1 MDNIINIDNLI
12 NSLKAAAKT
21 SIADLATDFNSS
33 RRADDRTYNKE
44 ASVKIERQI
53 ENQFR
58 EAISKEFPD
67 LKIIGEE
74 QGYQNGNSEYTVVID
89 PLDGTGNFANG
100 NPFFA
105 FCAALIKDGEPIW
118 GFVNAPMLEMEWE
131 AKSGEGATCNSKPI
145 TVSRVNDLANSYVL
159 WCEGGCKIKK
169 RTLDIYDAIYPRIT
183 DLRKLGAASIEA
195 CFVAMGKA
203 EGYVSTDLEIWD
215 VAAAVL
221 ITKEA
226 GGRVS
231 DHSGND
237 WKASQSDIIFSN
249 GLLHENLVSLVRG
262 K

>member
-1 MDNIINIDNLI
+1 MDNITDIDKLI
-12 NSLKAAAKT
+12 QALKT
-21 SIADLATDFNSS
+21 SAKIAVNQLAANFNAEK
-33 RRADDRTYNKE
+33 RAEDRTYSKE
-44 ASVKIERQI
+44 ASLKIEKVI
-53 ENQFR
+53 ENNFR
-58 EAISKEFPD
+58 ESISSIFPD
-67 LKIIGEE
+67 INMVGEE
-74 QGYQNGNSEYTVVID
+74 QNNQNGNSVFTVVID

-100 NPFFA
+100 NYFFA
-105 FCAALIKDGEPIW
+105 FCVALMKDGDPIW
-118 GFVNAPMLEMEWE
+118 GIIIAPLLGLEWE
-131 AKSGEGATCNSKPI
+131 AKSGEGATCNGKPI

-169 RTLDIYDAIYPRIT
+169 RTLDIYDAIYPRVT

-195 CFVAMGKA
+195 CFVAMGKV

-237 WKASQSDIIFSN
+237 WKSSQSDIIFSN

>member
-1 MDNIINIDNLI
+1 MDNLI
-12 NSLKAAAKT
+12 EILRSSAKT
-21 SIADLATDFNSS
+21 AAGRLAANFNAEK
-33 RRADDRTYNKE
+33 RAEDRTYSKE
-44 ASVKIERQI
+44 ASLKIEKI
-53 ENQFR
+53 VENEFR
-58 EAISKEFPD
+58 ESILKAFPD
-67 LKIIGEE
+67 IKIVGEE
-74 QGYQNGNSEYTVVID
+74 QGYQNGNSEFTVVID

-100 NPFFA
+100 NHFFA
-105 FCAALIKDGEPIW
+105 FCAALMKEGEPVW
-118 GFVNAPMLEMEWE
+118 GIVIAPNLGLEWE
-131 AKSGEGATCNSKPI
+131 AKNGCGATCNGKPI
-145 TVSRVNDLANSYVL
+145 TVSRTNDLSGSYIL

-169 RTLDIYDAIYPRIT
+169 RTLDIYDAIYPRTT

-221 ITKEA
+221 ITREA
-226 GGRVS
+226 GGKIS

>member
-1 MDNIINIDNLI
+1 MDNIIDIDNLI
-12 NSLKAAAKT
+12 KPLKAAAK
-21 SIADLATDFNSS
+21 IAAADLTAHFSPA
-33 RRADDRTYNKE
+33 RRADDRTFNKE

-58 EAISKEFPD
+58 EAILKEFPD

-105 FCAALIKDGEPIW
+105 FCAALMKDGEPVW
-118 GFVNAPMLEMEWE
+118 GIVIAPMLGLEWE
-131 AKSGEGATCNSKPI
+131 AKSGEGAACNSKPI
-145 TVSRVNDLANSYVL
+145 TVSRTNELAGSYVL

-169 RTLDIYDAIYPRIT
+169 RTLDIYDAVYPRVT
-183 DLRKLGAASIEA
+183 DMRKLGAASIEA

-221 ITKEA
+221 VTKEA